1 MVNDNAMKNNKPQI
15 IHLEARELD
24 EIKSRL
30 LSVEL
35 AENDKKII
43 LSILTTY
50 QWLYQQLQTAK
61 FTLHRLKKMF
71 GFKTER
77 RPWLKNKTGAQESL
91 STLEQIR
98 NDLETSNTLLTDNKE
113 ALTKKP

>member
-1 MVNDNAMKNNKPQI
+1 MKNNKPQI

-30 LSVEL
+30 LAVEL

-77 RPWLKNKTGAQESL
+77 RPWLKNKPGAQESL
-91 STLEQIR
+91 STLDQIC